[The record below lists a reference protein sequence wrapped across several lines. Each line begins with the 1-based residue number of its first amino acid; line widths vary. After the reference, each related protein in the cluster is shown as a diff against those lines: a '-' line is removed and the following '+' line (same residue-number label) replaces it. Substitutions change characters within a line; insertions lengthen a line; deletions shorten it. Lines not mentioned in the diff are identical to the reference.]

1 MALVML
7 AFNTGLQGIAGN
19 FAGRK
24 CGAAVDQFMRQV
36 GIGGD
41 GGLWP
46 QAGRH
51 GRAMQCDC
59 LWFIV
64 C

>member
-19 FAGRK
+19 FAGGK
-24 CGAAVDQFMRQV
+24 SGATVDQFMRQV
-36 GIGGD
+36 SIGGD
-41 GGLWP
+41 AGLRP

-51 GRAMQCDC
+51 GRAVQHAC
-59 LWFIV
+59 LWFIA

>member
-19 FAGRK
+19 FAGSK
-24 CGAAVDQFMRQV
+24 GGAAIDQFMRQV
-36 GIGGD
+36 GIGD
-41 GGLWP
+41 NADLRP
-46 QAGRH
+46 QAGWH
-51 GRAMQCDC
+51 GWAVQCDC
-59 LWFIV
+59 LWFIA